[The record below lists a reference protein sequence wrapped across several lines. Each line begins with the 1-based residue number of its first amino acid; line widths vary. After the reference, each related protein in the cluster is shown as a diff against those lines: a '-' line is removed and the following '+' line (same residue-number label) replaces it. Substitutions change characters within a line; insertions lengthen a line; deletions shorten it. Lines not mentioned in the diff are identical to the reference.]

1 MHQGSIEMALQI
13 NAAELE
19 WLEIYRQTIAE
30 QYPGKVLRILVYGAE
45 ARACLFDDNEL
56 NVLLI
61 TQDADADLENELALL
76 GYHLSDP
83 PETEPSVTVWT
94 EKEWRRRKQMRSR
107 FQELMEK
114 DGVWLKST
122 APR

>member
-1 MHQGSIEMALQI
+1 MALQI

-19 WLEIYRQTIAE
+19 WLETYRQTIAE

-61 TQDADADLENELALL
+61 TRDEDADLENELSLL

-94 EKEWRRRKQMRSR
+94 EKDWKRHKEHKSL

-114 DGVWLKST
+114 DGVWLKSIT
-122 APR
+122 TI

>member
-1 MHQGSIEMALQI
+1 MALQI

>member
-1 MHQGSIEMALQI
+1 MALQI
-13 NAAELE
+13 NAAGLE
-19 WLEIYRQTIAE
+19 WLEGYRQAIAE
-30 QYPGKVLRILVYGAE
+30 QYPGKVLRMLVYGEE

-56 NVLLI
+56 NVLLV
-61 TQDADADLENELALL
+61 TRDEDANLKNELSLL

-94 EKEWRRRKQMRSR
+94 ENDWARHKKHKSR

-114 DGVWLKST
+114 DGVWL
-122 APR
+122 R